1 MEKFIQFD
9 RTETYLCVILLLLLI
24 TVFISAFLLCNVLQY
39 HSESEVIYYTYQND
53 RLVLYENRTD
63 HVAVKDFLVIIDR

>member
-9 RTETYLCVILLLLLI
+9 RTETYLCVILLLI
-24 TVFISAFLLCNVLQY
+24 TVFISAFLLCNVFQY

-53 RLVLYENRTD
+53 RLVLYDNRTD